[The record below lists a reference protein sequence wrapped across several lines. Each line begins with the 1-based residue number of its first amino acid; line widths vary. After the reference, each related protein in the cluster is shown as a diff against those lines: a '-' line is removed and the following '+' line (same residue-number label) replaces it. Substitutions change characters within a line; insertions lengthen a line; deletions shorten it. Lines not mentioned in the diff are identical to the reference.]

1 MRAYKLLFS
10 ILFPLLAL
18 LFGCQEARTYRIGV
32 SQCSSDDWR
41 NKCNDEILR
50 EIMLHRDATV
60 EIRSADDSSEKQIAD
75 LQYFVDQHF
84 DAIIV
89 APNEADAIT
98 PIVQKIHD
106 QGIPVVV
113 FDRNIHGDTYTAY
126 QGVDNVELGRSA
138 AHYAHH
144 LIGGDG
150 QVIEIQGLAGSTP
163 AIERHEGFVEE
174 AARNGLELI
183 ATVYGDWN
191 YEDAAVVCDSIFR
204 VHKEV
209 DLIYAHNDRMAIAA
223 ADMAKRFGIDV
234 QVIGIDAAPEIGL
247 KAVAEG
253 KIEATFLYPTE
264 GYRLIRTALAILKH
278 EPYQREVILPNTS
291 VVNLSN
297 ADILLLQNEFLK
309 EETRKVQLLKSQV
322 DDFLTRHAAQTYLFY
337 LVVVILLLLSGVFFL
352 LLHAYWQRKRY
363 QNELLAQNELLE
375 QQRDKQKALN
385 EQLNRATQSKLN
397 FFTNVSHDLRTPL
410 TLIAE
415 PVEQLA
421 EAHNLTGKQK
431 TLLSIATKN
440 IRILKRLINQIL
452 DFQKYEHGKLNL
464 HRQELALVPLIKE

>member
-18 LFGCQEARTYRIGV
+18 LLGCQETRTYRIGV

-144 LIGGDG
+144 LIGGEG

-174 AARNGLELI
+174 AARNGLKLI
-183 ATVYGDWN
+183 STVYGDWN
-191 YEDAAVVCDSIFR
+191 YEEAAVVCDSIFR

-253 KIEATFLYPTE
+253 KIEATFLYPT
-264 GYRLIRTALAILKH
+264 
-278 EPYQREVILPNTS
+278 
-291 VVNLSN
+291 
-297 ADILLLQNEFLK
+297 
-309 EETRKVQLLKSQV
+309 
-322 DDFLTRHAAQTYLFY
+322 
-337 LVVVILLLLSGVFFL
+337 
-352 LLHAYWQRKRY
+352 
-363 QNELLAQNELLE
+363 
-375 QQRDKQKALN
+375 
-385 EQLNRATQSKLN
+385 
-397 FFTNVSHDLRTPL
+397 
-410 TLIAE
+410 
-415 PVEQLA
+415 
-421 EAHNLTGKQK
+421 
-431 TLLSIATKN
+431 
-440 IRILKRLINQIL
+440 
-452 DFQKYEHGKLNL
+452 
-464 HRQELALVPLIKE
+464 

>member
-1 MRAYKLLFS
+1 MRTVKWLLLL
-10 ILFPLLAL
+10 IPLLGVL
-18 LFGCQEARTYRIGV
+18 LASCQETKTYRIGV

-89 APNEADAIT
+89 APNEAEAIT
-98 PIVQKIHD
+98 PIIQKIHA
-106 QGIPVVV
+106 QGIPVIV

-138 AHYAHH
+138 AHYARH
-144 LIGGDG
+144 LIGKEGE
-150 QVIEIQGLAGSTP
+150 VIEIHGLAGSTP

-174 AARNGLELI
+174 AARNGLKLI

-191 YEDAAVVCDSIFR
+191 YEEAAVICDSIFR

-223 ADMAKRFGIDV
+223 ADMAKRFGIAV

-264 GYRLIRTALAILKH
+264 GYRLIRTALAILKK
-278 EPYQREVILPNTS
+278 EPYERDVILPNTS

-322 DDFLTRHAAQTYLFY
+322 DDFLTRHETQTYLFY

-352 LLHAYWQRKRY
+352 LLNAYWERKRY
-363 QNELLAQNELLE
+363 QKELLTQNELLE

-385 EQLNRATQSKLN
+385 EQLNQATQSKLT

-421 EAHNLTGKQK
+421 EANNLTVKQQ

-452 DFQKYEHGKLNL
+452 DFQKYEHG
-464 HRQELALVPLIKE
+464 